1 MARHADFLASPY
13 VILDPALRWF
23 PAPTG
28 EALRGASMDG
38 LMRPLTGNA
47 HSGGAMS
54 SICRTVPRD
63 EPWHAR
69 PPATLA
75 VLLDGEWFSDQ
86 TPRHRRTFCR
96 ANDDVRAGAAVVS
109 SERCVAPLSCVA

>member
-1 MARHADFLASPY
+1 MKDIVINKIQNIQRCVRRAREEYQADRDGFAANYTRQDAALLNVLRACETAIDLAKARHADFLASPY
-13 VILDPALRWF
+13 VIVDPAIRWF

-54 SICRTVPRD
+54 SISQ
-63 EPWHAR
+63 
-69 PPATLA
+69 
-75 VLLDGEWFSDQ
+75 DGP
-86 TPRHRRTFCR
+86 T
-96 ANDDVRAGAAVVS
+96 
-109 SERCVAPLSCVA
+109 

>member
-1 MARHADFLASPY
+1 MALHPNFPESPY

-23 PAPTG
+23 PAD

-54 SICRTVPRD
+54 SISQN
-63 EPWHAR
+63 
-69 PPATLA
+69 
-75 VLLDGEWFSDQ
+75 G
-86 TPRHRRTFCR
+86 TP
-96 ANDDVRAGAAVVS
+96 
-109 SERCVAPLSCVA
+109 